1 MTSRVM
7 VINIPPV
14 HCCLTCPGCTVRSTP
29 SWLSGKSLCSHV
41 GPDNQ
46 GPATV
51 AGRPAG
57 PAPDSEPSCSAG
69 SERWWRPTPPLETRE
84 MQKQWFVACMTILI
98 CFCWSQHKSVY
109 LYWRC
114 YMCYTWCQGVH
125 VQRNHSCLYHPCP
138 LSHNLVTPTLNM

>member
-7 VINIPPV
+7 VICVPPV
-14 HCCLTCPGCTVRSTP
+14 NCCLTCPGCTVQSTP
-29 SWLSGKSLCSHV
+29 SCWSGKSLCSHV

-51 AGRPAG
+51 AGQPAG

-84 MQKQWFVACMTILI
+84 MQKQWCVACMTIWI
-98 CFCWSQHKSVY
+98 CFVDVNISLCTCTGGVTCVIHDVKEFMFRETTLVFII
-109 LYWRC
+109 LVRC
-114 YMCYTWCQGVH
+114 PTTWWLPH
-125 VQRNHSCLYHPCP
+125 
-138 LSHNLVTPTLNM
+138 